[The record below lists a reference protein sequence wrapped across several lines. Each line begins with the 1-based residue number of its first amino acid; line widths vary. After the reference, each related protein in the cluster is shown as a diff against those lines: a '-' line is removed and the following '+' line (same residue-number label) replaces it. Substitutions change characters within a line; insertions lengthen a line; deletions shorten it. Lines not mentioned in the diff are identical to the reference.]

1 MKNNIIKEFIEKSKN
16 KSNKYFF
23 DYKLFGEIEISILQP
38 LEKEINLQDV
48 LKKIEFTLP
57 KFYIYGL
64 DTIYIGDFDFF
75 KKNDTNARYHDG
87 SIHISNEQDDE
98 EDMVDDII
106 HEIAHHVENTYMFEI
121 YSDGAIEKEFLNKRI
136 YTESILRNQDYD
148 TAPLEFLNLEYS
160 EQMDN
165 FLYKQI
171 GYEKLE
177 IFLSGLFIRP
187 YSITSLNEYFATGFE
202 EYYLGDRRDLKK
214 ISPKLYNKF
223 NEIDIMGYQN
233 ERT

>member
-1 MKNNIIKEFIEKSKN
+1 
-16 KSNKYFF
+16 
-23 DYKLFGEIEISILQP
+23 
-38 LEKEINLQDV
+38 
-48 LKKIEFTLP
+48 
-57 KFYIYGL
+57 
-64 DTIYIGDFDFF
+64 
-75 KKNDTNARYHDG
+75 
-87 SIHISNEQDDE
+87 
-98 EDMVDDII
+98 
-106 HEIAHHVENTYMFEI
+106 
-121 YSDGAIEKEFLNKRI
+121 
-136 YTESILRNQDYD
+136 
-148 TAPLEFLNLEYS
+148 
-160 EQMDN
+160 MDN